1 MELKRYN
8 YKLILICVVSVFI
21 SFIYGFILQE
31 DSLGG
36 AYNDYKYHEQ
46 YFFSFATDFK
56 STLSEY
62 GNNNEVRN
70 SPIFY
75 IIISKLIQIGFPFP

>member
-21 SFIYGFILQE
+21 SFIYGFTLNE

-36 AYNDYKYHEQ
+36 AYNDYKSHEK
-46 YFFSFATDFK
+46 YFFSFANDFK
-56 STLSEY
+56 GTL
-62 GNNNEVRN
+62 
-70 SPIFY
+70 
-75 IIISKLIQIGFPFP
+75 L